1 MTSSSREGPIKA
13 LGAELTPL
21 RLTRACCLEW
31 LDRDADYPNPSDPP
45 MGRVFMNRTTGEFIE
60 VEQESSEPS
69 PDTWLA
75 MPIPDHGLRHKWFR
89 AFLESVGRE
98 DEYTGSIGR
107 WLKEH
112 GSDVRAQLWSN
123 FRSDRLVAYIIATC
137 RRAGIDAK
145 VVTPPSQKSR
155 HADMP

>member
-1 MTSSSREGPIKA
+1 MTSSQEGPIKA

-45 MGRVFMNRTTGEFIE
+45 MGRVFMNRTTGEFIG
-60 VEQESSEPS
+60 VAQESNGPS
-69 PDTWLA
+69 PVSWLA

-89 AFLESVGRE
+89 AFLESIGCE

-107 WLKEH
+107 WLTEH

-123 FRSDRLVAYIIATC
+123 FRSDRVIAHIIAAC

-145 VVTPPSQKSR
+145 VVTPLSQKSR